1 MLVGELYVA
10 NVQHCFMGTPMINN
24 FDDLAD
30 NEAHTMMKNLGEI
43 MRIAGDMARNS
54 VPGAHEVYVIAR
66 DSFDMLR
73 YDVVSRD
80 TVRKLTDDDTRFQG
94 YTVSPDCL
102 LYMKQG
108 RKIDA
113 IKQFR
118 TESGLGLR
126 EAKDWVESF
135 MDHHLP

>member
-1 MLVGELYVA
+1 
-10 NVQHCFMGTPMINN
+10 MINN

-43 MRIAGDMARNS
+43 MRIADDMARKG
-54 VPGAHEVYVIAR
+54 VTGAHEVYVIAR

-73 YDVVSRD
+73 YDAVSRD

-94 YTVSPDCL
+94 YTVSRDCL
-102 LYMKQG
+102 LHMKQG
-108 RKIDA
+108 GKIEA

-118 TESGLGLR
+118 TESGLGLK
-126 EAKDWVESF
+126 EAKDWVEAY
-135 MDHHLP
+135 MNQRLP